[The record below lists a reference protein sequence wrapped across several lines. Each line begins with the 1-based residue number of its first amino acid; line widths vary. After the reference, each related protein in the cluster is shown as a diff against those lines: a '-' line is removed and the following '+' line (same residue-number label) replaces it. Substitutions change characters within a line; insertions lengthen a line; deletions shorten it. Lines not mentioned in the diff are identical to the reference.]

1 MKKTLLALAITALSA
16 NAFALELGKDSAEK
30 FASEI
35 KLAAAGTALT
45 LSEAVDVKTGFS
57 ITTGNVRYVRF
68 DITGAEFD
76 VTKVVAA
83 DLQND
88 DDAVETVVSAV
99 DANNKQFVI
108 FEITATVDV
117 ANDDV
122 LKFTPRILAKTGSNV
137 SLQYRLYETGV
148 AALAG
153 NNDVLATKTGSVITF
168 APALSFTV
176 VPEVNVE
183 KIDVTQESKFFA
195 GNFEEDEAVLGT
207 VSVNVATG
215 VQWASGAQ
223 ATIADLVS
231 NEADANA
238 IVINGDFSSAAKI
251 TLDGETADATNEN
264 LTATS
269 ATFALADAAAV
280 GALNGAIVTFVTNG
294 TDAIAPSSF
303 TATLDVTPA
312 ATATAAT
319 GSTATD
325 LSGALASLVKNGSTD
340 EVDLALKPGG
350 AYSNFVRISN
360 TSGLEGKIF
369 VTVIADD
376 GQTATVALN
385 EIAGQPATLAPR
397 ASTTQMTIQ
406 QVFDA
411 AAAKGLSLSGEG
423 KLRLVVEGEVPSLSV
438 QTYTVSKDGNSFA
451 TF

>member
-57 ITTGNVRYVRF
+57 ITNGNVRYVRF

-76 VTKVVAA
+76 VTKVAAA
-83 DLQND
+83 DLEN
-88 DDAVETVVSAV
+88 ANVETVVSAV

-108 FEITATVDV
+108 FEITATADV
-117 ANDDV
+117 AIDDV
-122 LKFTPRILAKTGSNV
+122 LEFTPRILAKTGSNV

-168 APALSFTV
+168 TPALSFTV
-176 VPEVNVE
+176 VPQVNVE
-183 KIDVTQESKFFA
+183 KIDVTQESKFF
-195 GNFEEDEAVLGT
+195 NSDVEEDEAVLGT

-215 VQWASGAQ
+215 VLWASGAQ

-238 IVINGDFSSAAKI
+238 IVINGDFSSAAEI

-269 ATFALADAAAV
+269 ATFALANAAAV
-280 GALNGAIVTFVTNG
+280 GALKDAIVTFVTNG

-303 TATLDVTPA
+303 TATLDLTPA
-312 ATATAAT
+312 ATAGAAT

-340 EVDLALKPGG
+340 EIDLALKPGG

-423 KLRLVVEGEVPSLSV
+423 KLRLVVEGEVPSVSV

>member
-57 ITTGNVRYVRF
+57 ITNGNVRYVRF

-83 DLQND
+83 DLQN
-88 DDAVETVVSAV
+88 ANAATVVSAV

-108 FEITATVDV
+108 FEITATGDV

-122 LKFTPRILAKTGSNV
+122 LKFIPRILAKTGSNV

-195 GNFEEDEAVLGT
+195 GNFEKDEAVLGT

-238 IVINGDFSSAAKI
+238 IVINGDFSSAAEI
-251 TLDGETADATNEN
+251 TLGANTADATNEN

-269 ATFALADAAAV
+269 ATFALANAAAV

-303 TATLDVTPA
+303 TATLDLTPA
-312 ATATAAT
+312 ATSTTAT

>member
-45 LSEAVDVKTGFS
+45 LSEAVEVETGFS
-57 ITTGNVRYVRF
+57 ITNGNVRYVRF

-76 VTKVVAA
+76 VTNV
-83 DLQND
+83 DLGDLVGANI
-88 DDAVETVVSAV
+88 ASAVSAV

-108 FEITATVDV
+108 FEITATSDV
-117 ANDDV
+117 AIDDV
-122 LKFTPRILAKTGSNV
+122 LEFTPRILAKTGSNV

-183 KIDVTQESKFFA
+183 KIDVTQESKFFN
-195 GNFEEDEAVLGT
+195 GNVEEDEAVLGT

-215 VQWASGAQ
+215 VLWASGAQ

-238 IVINGDFSSAAKI
+238 IVINGDFSSAAEI

-280 GALNGAIVTFVTNG
+280 GALNDAIVTFVTNG

-303 TATLDVTPA
+303 TATLDLTPA
-312 ATATAAT
+312 ATAGAAT

-340 EVDLALKPGG
+340 EIDLALKPGG

-423 KLRLVVEGEVPSLSV
+423 KLRLVVEGEVPSVSV

>member
-16 NAFALELGKDSAEK
+16 NAFALELGKDDALK

-35 KLAAAGTALT
+35 KFAAAGTALT
-45 LSEAVDVKTGFS
+45 LGETVDVKTGFS
-57 ITTGNVRYVRF
+57 ITKGNVRYVRF
-68 DITGAEFD
+68 DIAGGEFD
-76 VTKVVAA
+76 VASVADTDLTGTGITAKVSTTDTA
-83 DLQND
+83 
-88 DDAVETVVSAV
+88 
-99 DANNKQFVI
+99 KKYVI
-108 FEITATVDV
+108 FEITATADV
-117 ANDDV
+117 TNDATLAFV
-122 LKFTPRILAKTGSNV
+122 PHILAKSSSNV
-137 SLQYRLYETGV
+137 SLQYRLYETGI

-153 NNDVLATKTGSVITF
+153 NADVLASKSGSVITY
-168 APALSFTV
+168 APALSLAV
-176 VPEVNVE
+176 VPQDKVE

-195 GNFEEDEAVLGT
+195 SATGEDEAVIGT
-207 VSVNVATG
+207 VMVKVED
-215 VQWASGAQ
+215 VLWADGSDASLE
-223 ATIADLVS
+223 DLVS
-231 NEADANA
+231 AEANA
-238 IVINGDFSSAAKI
+238 NAVVISGDFSSAKSVK
-251 TLDGETADATNEN
+251 LGTATATIANEG
-264 LTATS
+264 LTATTATFPLAGITAVSGLNS
-269 ATFALADAAAV
+269 ATA
-280 GALNGAIVTFVTNG
+280 VTFVTNG
-294 TDAIAPSSF
+294 TDAISPSSF
-303 TATLDVTPA
+303 TATFDLTPA
-312 ATATAAT
+312 ATSNTAT

-325 LSGALASLVKNGSTD
+325 LSGALASLVKNGSAD